1 MGQPQPPLTR
11 AGRGGALAVGAV
23 AASTPAYAGR
33 TPMRRSGLLRR
44 SLNPR
49 LRGPDSNNDL
59 ADLSFIPQPP
69 LTRAGLPQPARY
81 RPGRPLNPRLR
92 GPDRCRGSRSLGY
105 SPQPPLTR
113 AGLGVG
119 GACGGCGASTP
130 AYAGRTPSAPP
141 SAAVST
147 LNPRL
152 RGLDVALSAPQQEQ
166 APQPPLTRA
175 GRAGLTGPPRDR
187 ASTPAYAGWTPH
199 VT

>member
-92 GPDRCRGSRSLGY
+92 GPDWASVGRVVGVG
-105 SPQPPLTR
+105 PQPPLTR
-113 AGLGVG
+113 AGRRPHRR
-119 GACGGCGASTP
+119 ARRYRPSTP
-130 AYAGRTPSAPP
+130 AYAGWTSRCRPRSR
-141 SAAVST
+141 SRR

-152 RGLDVALSAPQQEQ
+152 RGLDGRGSQALPGI

-175 GRAGLTGPPRDR
+175 GRLT
-187 ASTPAYAGWTPH
+187 
-199 VT
+199 